1 MKWVKYILLLLFFT
15 STLLGDS
22 KVTPTGLK
30 LIKHYESLRL
40 HSYLDAVNVWTI
52 GWGTTKN
59 VGPNMTINVLQ
70 ADILLINDVH
80 GFENYVNKKIQ
91 REMKWY
97 EFDAS
102 VSFTYNVG
110 HIDGSMRNAINARNT
125 KLVSYYF
132 KKYVTARIRGSNVRI
147 VLPGLVKRRN
157 TEAKLYESGKLEFK

>member
-1 MKWVKYILLLLFFT
+1 MKWIKYILLLLFFT

-22 KVTPTGLK
+22 KITSTGLK

-59 VGPNMTINVLQ
+59 VGPGMTTNEKK
-70 ADILLINDVH
+70 ADELLMNDVLT
-80 GFENYVNKKIQ
+80 FEVYVNNKIY
-91 REMKWY
+91 RKMKWH

-110 HIDGSMRNAINARNT
+110 HIDGNLRSAMNTGNT

-132 KKYVTARIRGSNVRI
+132 KKYVTGRIRGSNVRI